1 MAEGDQ
7 PGEESD
13 PAHPAHPGRERDILA
28 ERRARREQSDAALAR
43 RAQDA
48 EAAVRTLEAHI
59 AELRGRLREVEEE
72 QRRTAEQ
79 LAEREHEVR
88 RVKQRE
94 YAEQQLRVEAEEQR
108 ERLEREQRAEV
119 DRLQRRLSAG
129 ERHARELTDRLE
141 SVRRELAEAE
151 QTASAERGAL
161 RRSERELAEREA
173 ELAARELA
181 LERTRAEITQRL
193 DAARAA
199 EHEAE
204 RTARDSQAR
213 DEQRLQT
220 LTARLAALEASA
232 AELRR
237 EMEVEREARAQSER
251 ELQSIREGHSRME
264 LIVREL
270 RDIAAQLR
278 AGLPAALADEGGL
291 ADRERAAREEEEH
304 RLEMARALA
313 AAVERLRARV
323 TAVDELDPA
332 CPREGEPV
340 VPAATAAQPVPVVQP
355 EQVVQAAPLVQP
367 EPTVAPPSTVEAAPA
382 VRSEPDV
389 QLEPFTPR
397 VLALPAERQS
407 WLAPAIRRVAERHD
421 AKLAAE
427 LICELLGAQ
436 GPLLKR
442 ALTYTLR
449 IEGQED
455 VRVQVD
461 AGQAVVRRL
470 AGSEGAGGKERGAFL
485 LEGSA
490 ADFAELAAGGVER
503 HRLAGVKVRG
513 SRRRARK
520 LLAARRQPLELS
532 DLAEADIR
540 VWPGL
545 LLLVLSEA
553 LPPEWTA
560 GHSFLL
566 AFTIESSPASPS
578 ASWPASP
585 SATPLPAPSATI
597 YVQARDGEPLAVT
610 RVRGEHPPLCTIHL
624 SERTFL
630 CMLAGAPLPPGEQVL
645 LDGSREPLLL
655 LLGWSD
661 RVQGLTR

>member
-1 MAEGDQ
+1 MAEGEH
-7 PGEESD
+7 PGGD
-13 PAHPAHPGRERDILA
+13 PSGRERDILA
-28 ERRARREQSDAALAR
+28 ERRARREQGDGALVR

-48 EAAVRTLEAHI
+48 EATVRTLEAHI

-79 LAEREHEVR
+79 LAEREHDVR

-108 ERLEREQRAEV
+108 ERLEREQRTEV

-151 QTASAERGAL
+151 QTASAERAAL

-173 ELAARELA
+173 ELAGRELA
-181 LERTRAEITQRL
+181 LERTRAEIDQRL
-193 DAARAA
+193 SEARAA
-199 EHEAE
+199 ERA
-204 RTARDSQAR
+204 ARDSQVR
-213 DEQRLQT
+213 DEQQLHT
-220 LTARLAALEASA
+220 LTARLAALETHA

-237 EMEVEREARAQSER
+237 EMDLQREARAQSER
-251 ELQSIREGHSRME
+251 ELQSMREGHSRME
-264 LIVREL
+264 SIVREL
-270 RDIAAQLR
+270 RDIAVQLR
-278 AGLPAALADEGGL
+278 SGLPAALADEGDL
-291 ADRERAAREEEEH
+291 ADKERAAREEEEH

-323 TAVDELDPA
+323 TAVDDLEPGPA
-332 CPREGEPV
+332 
-340 VPAATAAQPVPVVQP
+340 
-355 EQVVQAAPLVQP
+355 
-367 EPTVAPPSTVEAAPA
+367 AAPA
-382 VRSEPDV
+382 PGPAAAPAPGPAAAPAPEAAAPVLEAEPKA

-427 LICELLGAQ
+427 LICELLSAQ

-442 ALTYTLR
+442 TLTYTVR
-449 IEGQED
+449 IQGLEDMQVHVEGG
-455 VRVQVD
+455 R
-461 AGQAVVRRL
+461 AAVRRL
-470 AGSEGAGGKERGAFL
+470 AAADGAGGKERGAFL

-490 ADFAELAAGGVER
+490 ADFAELAAGGAER
-503 HRLAGVKVRG
+503 RRLAGVKVRG

-545 LLLVLSEA
+545 LLLALSEA
-553 LPPEWTA
+553 IPPEWTA

-566 AFTIESSPASPS
+566 AFTIESAS
-578 ASWPASP
+578 AS
-585 SATPLPAPSATI
+585 PSATI
-597 YVQARDGEPLAVT
+597 YVHARDGGQLAVT
-610 RVRGEHPPLCTIHL
+610 RVRSEAPPVCTVHL
-624 SERTFL
+624 SEQAFL
-630 CMLAGAPLPPGEQVL
+630 CMLAGAPLPPGEPVL

-661 RVQGLTR
+661 RVQGPAR

>member
-1 MAEGDQ
+1 MAEGD
-7 PGEESD
+7 
-13 PAHPAHPGRERDILA
+13 HPGGDPGGREHDILA
-28 ERRARREQSDAALAR
+28 ERRARREQGDAALVR

-59 AELRGRLREVEEE
+59 AELRGRLREIEEE

-151 QTASAERGAL
+151 QTASAERAAL
-161 RRSERELAEREA
+161 RRGERELAEREA
-173 ELAARELA
+173 DLAGRELA
-181 LERTRAEITQRL
+181 LERTSAEIAQRL
-193 DAARAA
+193 SEART
-199 EHEAE
+199 AE

-213 DEQRLQT
+213 DAQQLQT
-220 LTARLAALEASA
+220 LTARLAALEAHA

-237 EMEVEREARAQSER
+237 EMELQREGRAQSER
-251 ELQSIREGHSRME
+251 ELQSMREGHSRME

-270 RDIAAQLR
+270 RDIAVQLR
-278 AGLPAALADEGGL
+278 SGLPAALAEEGGL

-323 TAVDELDPA
+323 TAVDELEPEPA
-332 CPREGEPV
+332 V
-340 VPAATAAQPVPVVQP
+340 QATPTVQP
-355 EQVVQAAPLVQP
+355 QPQPQPQPAVQATPTVQPQPQPQP
-367 EPTVAPPSTVEAAPA
+367 EPAVQATPTVQPQPEPAVEVAHTVEA
-382 VRSEPDV
+382 EPKLR
-389 QLEPFTPR
+389 LELFTPR

-427 LICELLGAQ
+427 LICELLSAQ

-449 IEGQED
+449 IEGLED
-455 VRVQVD
+455 MHVQVD
-461 AGQAVVRRL
+461 AGQAVVQRL

-503 HRLAGVKVRG
+503 RRLTGVKVRG
-513 SRRRARK
+513 NRRRARK

-545 LLLVLSEA
+545 LLLALSEA
-553 LPPEWTA
+553 VPPEWTA

-566 AFTIESSPASPS
+566 AFTIESPPVSPS
-578 ASWPASP
+578 
-585 SATPLPAPSATI
+585 TTI
-597 YVQARDGEPLAVT
+597 YVQARDGAPLAVT

-630 CMLAGAPLPPGEQVL
+630 CMLAGAPLPPVEQVL
-645 LDGSREPLLL
+645 LDGSREPLLM

-661 RVQGLTR
+661 RVQGLVR

>member
-7 PGEESD
+7 PGPGGD
-13 PAHPAHPGRERDILA
+13 PGGRERDILA
-28 ERRARREQSDAALAR
+28 ERRARREQGDAVLAR

-48 EAAVRTLEAHI
+48 EATVRTLEAHI

-72 QRRTAEQ
+72 QRRTTEQ

-151 QTASAERGAL
+151 QTASAERAAL

-181 LERTRAEITQRL
+181 LERTRAEIDQRL
-193 DAARAA
+193 SEARAT
-199 EHEAE
+199 E
-204 RTARDSQAR
+204 RTARDTKGR
-213 DEQRLQT
+213 DEQQLQT
-220 LTARLAALEASA
+220 LTARIAALEDHA

-237 EMEVEREARAQSER
+237 EMELQREARAQSER
-251 ELQSIREGHSRME
+251 ELQSMRKGHSRME

-270 RDIAAQLR
+270 RDIAMQLR
-278 AGLPAALADEGGL
+278 SGLPAALAEEGSL
-291 ADRERAAREEEEH
+291 ADKERAAREEEEH

-323 TAVDELDPA
+323 TAVDDLTPESAVETAP
-332 CPREGEPV
+332 
-340 VPAATAAQPVPVVQP
+340 AAQPEPAVEAALAVEPQAQP
-355 EQVVQAAPLVQP
+355 AA
-367 EPTVAPPSTVEAAPA
+367 EAAPA
-382 VRSEPDV
+382 VEPALAV
-389 QLEPFTPR
+389 EAALTARPELTAEAAPALGAEPKGQLEPFTPR

-427 LICELLGAQ
+427 LICELLSAQ

-449 IEGQED
+449 IEGLED
-455 VRVQVD
+455 MQVQID
-461 AGQAVVRRL
+461 AGRAVVRRL
-470 AGSEGAGGKERGAFL
+470 AGSEGAGGKEQGAFL
-485 LEGSA
+485 LEGPA

-503 HRLAGVKVRG
+503 RRLAGVKVRG

-545 LLLVLSEA
+545 LLLALSEA
-553 LPPEWTA
+553 VPPEWTA

-566 AFTIESSPASPS
+566 AFAIESPPAS
-578 ASWPASP
+578 
-585 SATPLPAPSATI
+585 PSATI
-597 YVQARDGEPLAVT
+597 YVQARDGAPLAVT
-610 RVRGEHPPLCTIHL
+610 RVRGEHPPACTIHL

-645 LDGSREPLLL
+645 VDGSREPLLM

-661 RVQGLTR
+661 RVQGLVR

>member
-1 MAEGDQ
+1 MMTEGD
-7 PGEESD
+7 
-13 PAHPAHPGRERDILA
+13 HPGGDRERDILA
-28 ERRARREQSDAALAR
+28 ERRARREQGDSTLAR
-43 RAQDA
+43 RAQEA

-59 AELRGRLREVEEE
+59 AELRARLREVEEE
-72 QRRTAEQ
+72 QHRTAEQ

-141 SVRRELAEAE
+141 GVRRELAEAE
-151 QTASAERGAL
+151 QTAGAERAAL

-173 ELAARELA
+173 ELSGRELA
-181 LERTRAEITQRL
+181 LERTRAEIDQRL
-193 DAARAA
+193 SEARA
-199 EHEAE
+199 AE
-204 RTARDSQAR
+204 RTARDSRAH
-213 DEQRLQT
+213 DEQQLQT
-220 LTARLAALEASA
+220 LTARIAALEAHA
-232 AELRR
+232 TELRR
-237 EMEVEREARAQSER
+237 EMELQREARAQSER
-251 ELQSIREGHSRME
+251 ELQSMREGRSRME
-264 LIVREL
+264 LIVHEL

-278 AGLPAALADEGGL
+278 SGLPAALADKSGF

-323 TAVDELDPA
+323 TAVDELESEPA
-332 CPREGEPV
+332 VKVAPAVEPELEPAVKVAPAVEPELEPAVKVAPAVAPESEPAVKLASAIEPV
-340 VPAATAAQPVPVVQP
+340 PA
-355 EQVVQAAPLVQP
+355 
-367 EPTVAPPSTVEAAPA
+367 VEAAPA
-382 VRSEPDV
+382 VEPAAEAAPAV
-389 QLEPFTPR
+389 EAEPKVRLAPFVPR

-427 LICELLGAQ
+427 LICELLSAQ
-436 GPLLKR
+436 GTLLKR

-449 IEGQED
+449 IEGLEYMQ
-455 VRVQVD
+455 VQVD

-470 AGSEGAGGKERGAFL
+470 AGSEGAGGRGRGAFL

-503 HRLAGVKVRG
+503 RRLAGVKVRG

-532 DLAEADIR
+532 DLADADIR

-545 LLLVLSEA
+545 LLLALSEA
-553 LPPEWTA
+553 VPSEWTA
-560 GHSFLL
+560 GHSFVL
-566 AFTIESSPASPS
+566 AFAIESPPA
-578 ASWPASP
+578 AA
-585 SATPLPAPSATI
+585 SATI
-597 YVQARDGEPLAVT
+597 YVHARDGEPLAVT
-610 RVRGEHPPLCTIHL
+610 RVRGERAPLCTIHL
-624 SERTFL
+624 TERTFL